1 MGAEP
6 KRAAIAAG
14 GEEVSFTYGCRV
26 TALGHKGDSGNT
38 AGPATFG
45 LFRSY
50 TLQYFCYSV
59 RLSFCLE
66 TYFKTTDAMQK
77 YNTILQT

>member
-6 KRAAIAAG
+6 KRAAIVAG

-38 AGPATFG
+38 AATFG

-50 TLQYFCYSV
+50 TLQYFCYFV
-59 RLSFCLE
+59 QVQLLP
-66 TYFKTTDAMQK
+66 
-77 YNTILQT
+77 